1 MPTPYKFPVPE
12 SPPDEGDFL
21 IVGFN
26 REWLAVVLAMLQPL
40 TSPDMWEDP
49 PDNISGQVDEL
60 LYLIG
65 FDLDP

>member
-1 MPTPYKFPVPE
+1 MPE
-12 SPPDEGDFL
+12 NPPDEGDFL

-26 REWLAVVLAMLQPL
+26 REWLPIILATLQPL
-40 TSPDMWEDP
+40 RSKVFWEDP
-49 PDNISGQVDEL
+49 PGDIAAQVDEL